1 MKKTQPAWKQVIEL
15 RAETQKN
22 IKEIEKEFEV
32 KEQQLARQEKKQISI
47 CTKKYAQK
55 SFPLLSGYKA
65 KGQELSKSE
74 DSMSSLQGFIL
85 LLLISENL
93 FFNESTYLRSDNN
106 RESIEVKRSF
116 TKECFVIVV
125 TASDSGSL
133 IFEIK
138 GTFDSVFSEEAPS
151 LEVTGRCFINSRGE
165 GPSRRGSYDEADATR
180 RVLNV
185 LKCHFS
191 KKKK

>member
-1 MKKTQPAWKQVIEL
+1 MKKTQPAWKQVIDL
-15 RAETQKN
+15 QAETQKN

-47 CTKKYAQK
+47 CTKNYAQK
-55 SFPLLSGYKA
+55 SFPLLAGYKA
-65 KGQELSKSE
+65 KGQELSESE
-74 DSMSSLQGFIL
+74 DSMSSLQGFVL

-93 FFNESTYLRSDNN
+93 FFNESTYLRSDND
-106 RESIEVKRSF
+106 RESIGVKRTF
-116 TKECFVIVV
+116 TKKDFVIVV

-138 GTFDSVFSEEAPS
+138 GAFDSVFGEEVAS
-151 LEVTGRCFINSRGE
+151 LEVKGRYFINSHGE
-165 GPSRRGSYDEADATR
+165 GPNRSGNYDEADATR
-180 RVLNV
+180 RVLNI
-185 LKCHFS
+185 LKFHFS